1 MTIDLRNPQPDAQPG
16 TQSQNQRSLQEIFR
30 VPMILALLSAL
41 GLVSALVGDGIFDW
55 FSWLALA
62 VPVAIIFKYWRGA

>member
-1 MTIDLRNPQPDAQPG
+1 MTIDLRNSQSHSQPG
-16 TQSQNQRSLQEIFR
+16 AQSQSQRSLKEIFR

-41 GLVSALVGDGIFDW
+41 GLISALVGDGIFDW

-62 VPVAIIFKYWRGA
+62 VPVAIILKYWRGA